1 MKGNVLQ
8 WYALYVKSRHEFAT
22 EHELQKQG
30 VVTYLPAI
38 EKVRQWKDRKKYVNF
53 PLFPGYIFVRIVA
66 NPEEYLKVL
75 KIRGA
80 VMLLSHRPGYPAPIP
95 SGEIESLRKL
105 VESGEKIDI
114 YPQLKEGERIRIKR
128 GPLKDAEGYLTKKE
142 SQYVFIVNIEL
153 LGRSIAVQLYGED
166 LEVA

>member
-1 MKGNVLQ
+1 MKGDALQ

-22 EHELQKQG
+22 EQELQKQG
-30 VVTYLPAI
+30 VITYLPAI

-53 PLFPGYIFVRIVA
+53 PLFPGYIFVRVVA
-66 NPEEYLKVL
+66 DPEEYRKVL

-128 GPLKDAEGYLTKKE
+128 GLLKDAEGYLSKKE

-153 LGRSIAVQLYGED
+153 LGRSIAVKLYGED